1 MFSAHI
7 KIKSVFKLNFTLIY
21 SSTIFKEFTFLT
33 GLYFNNSE
41 IIYKNTK
48 ITKKTCISPVYK
60 ISTCISLSKNR
71 NVFRKIFITHTQ
83 CSKKYSVYNSQDYL
97 APNIGLKKLTE
108 TIF

>member
-1 MFSAHI
+1 MY
-7 KIKSVFKLNFTLIY
+7 FTGIQNKCMYL
-21 SSTIFKEFTFLT
+21 FVE
-33 GLYFNNSE
+33 
-41 IIYKNTK
+41 
-48 ITKKTCISPVYK
+48 
-60 ISTCISLSKNR
+60 NR